1 MILAVAI
8 LAGAAPAR
16 AEVRA
21 DVEAGDKAR
30 HGGAFKEAAGLYTQ
44 AIRSGHIDGAALKI
58 NPGLAEALNGRGL
71 VFAQKGHWI
80 YQAALLYLGKASPKQ
95 VLDAARKGDPHKRR
109 EREAEAYFYIGQY
122 YLVNGDE
129 KAAAGYFRKVVDTG
143 ITRFYEYTGAEVELR
158 RLARAR

>member
-1 MILAVAI
+1 MLWLYLARARMGQDPKTE
-8 LAGAAPAR
+8 LAGYMAN
-16 AEVRA
+16 V
-21 DVEAGDKAR
+21 K
-30 HGGAFKEAAGLYTQ
+30 
-44 AIRSGHIDGAALKI
+44 
-58 NPGLAEALNGRGL
+58 
-71 VFAQKGHWI
+71 KGHWI
-80 YQAALLYLGKASPKQ
+80 YKAALLYLGKATPEQ
-95 VLDAARKGDPHKRR
+95 VLDAARKGNPHKRR